1 MRRWLTNKW
10 VRRGIAVGAAG
21 VVVAVTVPYVKKHT
35 ADLAL
40 SKKTDDGGPRI
51 TRQVD
56 PPPLTSIDLTRIDA
70 RGEIVTA
77 PGPKERTAEL
87 TLVPKYQRAANRL
100 LREGAVP
107 MGVLLSYQLNG
118 AEPRFLVGL
127 AEALDEYGARLLGG
141 DTVSSDGPQV
151 LGLTAIGRASFLPVP
166 GRNGAQVGDLVYI
179 TGPVGGA
186 MVGLEAL
193 RLGLPESQSLA
204 YRRPQAHL
212 AEGQA
217 LAPFVTAMM
226 DVSDGL
232 LLDASRMARA
242 SKVTINLEAAAIPL
256 ACPRER
262 RDEALRWGDDYQLL
276 LTAPP
281 ELTLPLPMHR
291 IGVVGKRQET
301 PVLIN
306 GVPPH
311 GSLGYQ
317 H

>member
-1 MRRWLTNKW
+1 MGRELAFIEALRALASDPAARGLADDCAVLPFGSETLVLTHDTM
-10 VRRGIAVGAAG
+10 VAG
-21 VVVAVTVPYVKKHT
+21 VHFLPDQDPADVAWKLVATNMS
-35 ADLAL
+35 DLAA
-40 SKKTDDGGPRI
+40 K
-51 TRQVD
+51 
-56 PPPLTSIDLTRIDA
+56 
-70 RGEIVTA
+70 
-77 PGPKERTAEL
+77 
-87 TLVPKYQRAANRL
+87 
-100 LREGAVP
+100 GAVP

-212 AEGQA
+212 GEGQA

-242 SKVTINLEAAAIPL
+242 SKVTISLESAAIPL
-256 ACPRER
+256 ACSEDR

-281 ELTLPLPMHR
+281 ELTLPLPMHQ
-291 IGVVGKRQET
+291 IGVVIKGQEA
-301 PVLIN
+301 PVLID
-306 GVPPH
+306 GAPPL